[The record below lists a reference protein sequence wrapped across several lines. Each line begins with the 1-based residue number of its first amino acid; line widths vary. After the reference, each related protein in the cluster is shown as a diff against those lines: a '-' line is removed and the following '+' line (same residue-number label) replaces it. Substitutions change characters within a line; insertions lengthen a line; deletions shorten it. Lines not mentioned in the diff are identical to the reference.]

1 MRLTTR
7 GRYVTTIL
15 VVVAVCAV
23 IVALNYALGLDR
35 VPSDCP

>member
-7 GRYVTTIL
+7 GRYVATVL
-15 VVVAVCAV
+15 AVVAVCAV
-23 IVALNYALGLDR
+23 VLALNHALGLDR